1 MSDDAQFLR
10 NFFTDEQPLGRIE
23 AVEHISDTDRTLF
36 RTYFHQ
42 SNRPYRQI
50 TRQPTMIVGR
60 RGSGKTDA
68 LLAHEF
74 IPELAALYNPL
85 IYFEAADAANLF
97 HNILYAIDEQVRS
110 DRPKPMVE
118 SVAALWTRIFWTVM
132 IHRIVNSRQRDS
144 SDHDLLV
151 RFVEGQKID
160 LQESNPYKTAYQAL
174 ISLVEQFKA
183 LNETTKSFGFF
194 SQVEQ
199 LTSDSITYAK
209 AKEIAINLLKAKT
222 QRGIILL
229 DSFENLDV
237 THEESKLTLSG
248 LLRSVSRFH
257 DEHIPVDIRCCI
269 PAEAYFY
276 VTEISSNI
284 LKDFERQT
292 ILHWSAM
299 EILQLSAKRYAEF
312 IRLHHQQAYS
322 ELVEPHDFKSR
333 TDTLAFWSRLLPDTV
348 PNSNATIREET
359 VPYLLRHTQLLPR
372 HVILLLNRCFSNH
385 FSRGGKVTDQIDD
398 RLVTTVV
405 RNTEGQI
412 ADQIISAYQ
421 FIWPL
426 AREQITAV
434 FKELNHN
441 IVSVGHLHRV
451 FNRAGVRGS
460 GNIHEFSDFVR
471 MLTELGAIGRL
482 IQRTDRYAV
491 AAYEYSEPFRLL
503 FNTDDELCIH
513 PCFTEVFRVISL
525 GHFPADYSPVY
536 PLGANPSDPDRR
548 PLFD

>member
-1 MSDDAQFLR
+1 
-10 NFFTDEQPLGRIE
+10 
-23 AVEHISDTDRTLF
+23 
-36 RTYFHQ
+36 
-42 SNRPYRQI
+42 
-50 TRQPTMIVGR
+50 MIVGR

-74 IPELAALYNPL
+74 IPELASHYEPL
-85 IYFEAADAANLF
+85 IYFEATDAANLF
-97 HNILYAIDEQVRS
+97 NNILYSIDEQVRS

-118 SVAALWTRIFWTVM
+118 SVAALWSRIFWTV
-132 IHRIVNSRQRDS
+132 IFQRIVNSSR
-144 SDHDLLV
+144 SDLTDCNLLV
-151 RFVEGQKID
+151 RFIKGQNVD

-174 ISLVEQFKA
+174 ISLVEQFQTLTA
-183 LNETTKSFGFF
+183 TKRSFGFF

-199 LTSDSITYAK
+199 FDSDSIPYSK
-209 AKEIAINLLKAKT
+209 AKEAAINLIKAKT
-222 QRGIILL
+222 QKGIILL
-229 DSFENLDV
+229 DSFEHLDV
-237 THEESKLTLSG
+237 TNEESKLTLSG

-257 DEHIPVDIRCCI
+257 DERIPVDIRCCI

-276 VTEISSNI
+276 VTDISSNI

-292 ILHWSAM
+292 VLHWTAM
-299 EILQLSAKRYAEF
+299 EILQLCAKRYAEYVM
-312 IRLHHQQAYS
+312 LHHQHAYS
-322 ELVEPHDFKSR
+322 ELVEPHDLQSR
-333 TDTLAFWSRLLPDTV
+333 TGTLAFWSRLLPDSV
-348 PNSNATIREET
+348 PNTSGKMKEAT

-372 HVILLLNRCFSNH
+372 HAILLLNRCFANH
-385 FSRGGKVTDQIDD
+385 FSRGGKVTDQIDEM
-398 RLVTTVV
+398 LVTTVV
-405 RNTEGQI
+405 RNTEAQI
-412 ADQIISAYQ
+412 ADQIITAYQ

-426 AREQITAV
+426 AREQLMAV

-441 IVSVGHLHRV
+441 VVSIGHLHRV
-451 FNRAGVRGS
+451 FNRSGIRGT
-460 GNIHEFSDFVR
+460 GNVYGFPDFLR

-503 FNTDDELCIH
+503 FNNDDELCIH

-525 GHFPADYSPVY
+525 GAFPPDYCPVY